1 MTKGYMIHL
10 KFDLWSSQ
18 SWFVGEDSLEAEAR
32 WAEARRQLPA
42 LAAECL
48 NPLQFSQRV
57 VEHFKSFGFDRV
69 HK

>member
-18 SWFVGEDSLEAEAR
+18 SWFVGEDSPEAEAR

-48 NPLQFSQRV
+48 NPPLNSHRV
-57 VEHFKSFGFDRV
+57 GGHF
-69 HK
+69 